1 MIALPIFGYMAE
13 ELPYMISL
21 ILGALLYV
29 LGSAI
34 YALSTEGWM
43 LLLGITLNG
52 CGVASTATIHTYFG
66 EMSTKLDDIRKKRN
80 KKSIKFVFYII
91 LSFSLNG
98 GIFISFGKFFRWKST
113 PCNVLGLLSI
123 ILINLKQFF
132 YSSHIIYV
140 AVP

>member
-52 CGVASTATIHTYFG
+52 CGVASSATIHTHFG
-66 EMSTKLDDIRKKRN
+66 EMSTKLDDIRKKDTKN
-80 KKSIKFVFYII
+80 QLN
-91 LSFSLNG
+91 LSF
-98 GIFISFGKFFRWKST
+98 I
-113 PCNVLGLLSI
+113 
-123 ILINLKQFF
+123 
-132 YSSHIIYV
+132 
-140 AVP
+140 